1 MTQTTLREQL
11 RRRLGIPETRAALA
25 PEQRGSLDLGDGV
38 VVEKWLYTAEPGSRI
53 PANLYRPRDIKDRIP
68 AMVMTCG
75 HGDSKSLGHMQY
87 VARAYAR
94 AGVACLMAD
103 PLGEEERHFQGK
115 LGTREHDEQAVID
128 RCAKCVRPVMG
139 KLVFD
144 AMRGLDFLETRDWV
158 DPLRF
163 GVVGN
168 SLGGAVAGWLF
179 ALEPRLRMAIV
190 SGWAFGDY
198 MCHSGKHCTNWP
210 NQQLCS
216 VCDWPAFLR
225 LGAEHGTLL
234 VMNGDADVVIDRDGS
249 GTVWRDL
256 KAHLQTVDP
265 TGRQLQLWWCSGG
278 GHRPYQGNQ
287 RALQFIHERLG
298 TPSMTA
304 EEIAALPELH
314 YGTWCDRHGI
324 ALEPLYGVEL
334 HYRGAILPDFGFE
347 PIPREQLAVLTPD
360 EVGAPDFTI
369 NGWLGSN

>member
-1 MTQTTLREQL
+1 
-11 RRRLGIPETRAALA
+11 
-25 PEQRGSLDLGDGV
+25 
-38 VVEKWLYTAEPGSRI
+38 
-53 PANLYRPRDIKDRIP
+53 
-68 AMVMTCG
+68 
-75 HGDSKSLGHMQY
+75 
-87 VARAYAR
+87 
-94 AGVACLMAD
+94 
-103 PLGEEERHFQGK
+103 
-115 LGTREHDEQAVID
+115 
-128 RCAKCVRPVMG
+128 MG

-144 AMRGLDFLETRDWV
+144 AMRGLDFLQSLDGI
-158 DPLRF
+158 DPGRL
-163 GVVGN
+163 GVAGN

-179 ALEPRLRMAIV
+179 ALEPRLRMAVV

-210 NQQLCS
+210 NQQLRA

-225 LGAEHGTLL
+225 LGAEHGALL
-234 VMNGDADVVIDRDGS
+234 VMNGDADVIIDRDGS